1 MRKHRLLFN
10 VAKKVLS
17 KEEADA
23 VIKGMDIIG
32 DIAILKIPLTL
43 EDKKTFLAEALLKEA
58 PYIKTVFMQTAPTK
72 GDYRLKELK
81 WLAGEEKSVT
91 THKEYGCLFK
101 VDVQKAFFSP
111 RLSFERK
118 RIAEFI
124 KKNPVNPSE
133 TIINLFAGVGCF
145 SILIAKINPSVK
157 VFSIDLNPDAVQYM
171 IENIL
176 INKVRGKVIA
186 VLSEARKIVNEF
198 FLNKADRV
206 LMPLPEKA
214 YEFLD
219 VSVAALKL
227 NGGFIHY
234 QDFIQAKK
242 KDEALKKAE
251 EKVSEKLKELK
262 VGFQF
267 NGSRIIKDVAPY
279 MFQIAL
285 DIKVSSKNT

>member
-17 KEEADA
+17 KEEANA

-32 DIAILKIPLTL
+32 DIAILKISSSL

-58 PYIKTVFMQTAPTK
+58 PYIKTVFMQTSPTK

-81 WLAGEEKSVT
+81 WLAGEKKSVT
-91 THKEYGCLFK
+91 IHKEYGCLFK

-118 RIAEFI
+118 RIAEFV
-124 KKNPVNPSE
+124 KNNPVNSNE

-145 SILIAKINPSVK
+145 SILIAKFNPLVK
-157 VFSIDLNPDAVQYM
+157 VFSVDLNPDAVEYM
-171 IENIL
+171 VENIFL
-176 INKVRGKVIA
+176 NKLRGKVIA
-186 VLSEARKIVNEF
+186 VLSEARHFVNEF

-214 YEFLD
+214 FEFLD
-219 VSVAALKL
+219 ISVSALKPS
-227 NGGFIHY
+227 GGFIHY
-234 QDFIQAKK
+234 QDFIQSKEEK
-242 KDEALKKAE
+242 EALKKTE
-251 EKVSEKLKELK
+251 EKVSEKLKELNIN
-262 VGFQF
+262 FQF
-267 NGSRIIKDVAPY
+267 SGGRIIKCIAPY
-279 MFQIAL
+279 KFQIAL
-285 DIKVSSKNT
+285 DIKVLSK

>member
-1 MRKHRLLFN
+1 MRKRRLLFN
-10 VAKKVLS
+10 VAEKALS
-17 KEEADA
+17 KEEAGA
-23 VIKGMDIIG
+23 IIKGMDIIG
-32 DIAILKIPLTL
+32 DIAILKIPLSL
-43 EDKKTFLAEALLKEA
+43 EDKKTILAEALLKEA

-91 THKEYGCLFK
+91 IHKEYGCLFK

-111 RLSFERK
+111 RLSFERR
-118 RIAEFI
+118 RIAEFV
-124 KKNPVNPSE
+124 KENPVNSSE

-145 SILIAKINPSVK
+145 SILIAKVNPSVK
-157 VFSIDLNPDAVQYM
+157 VFSIDLNPDAIQYM
-171 IENIL
+171 VENIL

-198 FLNKADRV
+198 FLDKADRV

-219 VSVAALKL
+219 VSVAALKPS
-227 NGGFIHY
+227 GGFIHY

-242 KDEALKKAE
+242 KNEALKKAE
-251 EKVSEKLKELK
+251 EKISEKLKELK
-262 VGFQF
+262 VEFQLY
-267 NGSRIIKDVAPY
+267 NSRVIKDVAPY
-279 MFQIAL
+279 KFQIAL
-285 DIKVSSKNT
+285 DVKVFSKNG